1 MTGWRLS
8 VSFAS
13 ERRLAEAAEQFR
25 RAGTRVR
32 DVYAPYLVEVPTAR
46 STAAPD
52 IPRACVLG
60 GAAGAIIALG
70 FQVWTSAISWPMN
83 IGGKPVLAWLA
94 FVPVTFEAAML
105 GAGVATA
112 WAFLRNIRPH
122 ECMEPRVDVLPDRF
136 TVIVEGIGPD
146 EEQRVRD
153 LCRSSWADAIVA
165 PAGSSAESAP
175 TAWRQVFGAWRRP
188 VLALAIAVVWLA
200 VALWRDPRLPD
211 LAYANEMAESPAV
224 SADAR
229 VALERPVHAW
239 TISRSGPAPLRLEP
253 GEAGAA
259 RAAVELNMPDPMRG
273 PASTAAGQQ
282 LYVSFCQPCHGREG
296 HGDGP
301 TIKRGFQPP
310 PSLLTQ
316 RARDLRDGQLFHIL
330 TFGQKLMPA
339 QAGQLSIDD
348 RWRAVAWVRQLQL
361 THPVDPPPFG
371 SEPQPATTRP

>member
-1 MTGWRLS
+1 MTGWRLA

-13 ERRLAEAAEQFR
+13 ERRLAEAVDDFL

-32 DVYAPYLVEVPTAR
+32 DVYAPFAVEAPDACIAT
-46 STAAPD
+46 TPD

-60 GAAGAIIALG
+60 GAAGAILALG
-70 FQVWTSAISWPMN
+70 FQVWVGAVSWPMDV
-83 IGGKPVLAWLA
+83 GGKPVLAWLT
-94 FVPVTFEAAML
+94 FIPVTLEAAVL
-105 GAGVATA
+105 GAGLSTA
-112 WAFLRNIRPH
+112 WSFLRAIRSRGRRGA
-122 ECMEPRVDVLPDRF
+122 EVGALPDRF
-136 TVIVEGIGPD
+136 VLIVEGSGKD
-146 EEQRVRD
+146 EEQRARD
-153 LCRSSWADAIVA
+153 LCRSLRADTCVVLSAA
-165 PAGSSAESAP
+165 STQSEPPSSRRR
-175 TAWRQVFGAWRRP
+175 TGAWRRP
-188 VLALAIAVVWLA
+188 ALAVTAAVVWLA
-200 VALWRDPRLPD
+200 VALWPDPQLPD
-211 LAYANEMAESPAV
+211 LAYADEMAESPAV

-229 VALERPVHAW
+229 GALERSFNAG
-239 TISRSGPAPLRLEP
+239 TISRAGPAPLRLEP

-259 RAAVELNMPDPMRG
+259 RAAIELRMPEPLQG
-273 PASTAAGQQ
+273 PASAAAGQE

-316 RARDLRDGQLFHIL
+316 RARNLKDGQLFHIL

-348 RWRAVAWVRQLQL
+348 RWRAVVWVRQLQA

-371 SEPQPATTRP
+371 SEPQAATTRP